1 MDYIVHGVTKSWTW
15 LSNFHF
21 HFLKN
26 QMINSNNHCS
36 QLDQPKEALDKK
48 HLELVNRECIIFH
61 RDTTKPYVSLMTKQK
76 SLYFGRE
83 VLIHWLYS
91 PEIAS
96 LYFHLFWSFQNSLNG
111 NNFNSLDGEGN
122 GYQLQYSW
130 LEGSMDRGI
139 WWATVHILNSINQI
153 LTANFQGSHSG
164 NRETG
169 SEKD

>member
-21 HFLKN
+21 HFLEN

-48 HLELVNRECIIFH
+48 HLELVNTECIIFH

-76 SLYFGRE
+76 LLHFGRE

-91 PEIAS
+91 PEIAP
-96 LYFHLFWSFQNSLNG
+96 LDFHLFWSFQNSLNG
-111 NNFNSLDGEGN
+111 KNFNSLED
-122 GYQLQYSW
+122 
-130 LEGSMDRGI
+130 
-139 WWATVHILNSINQI
+139 
-153 LTANFQGSHSG
+153 
-164 NRETG
+164 
-169 SEKD
+169 